1 MTLVEHSTGATAAE
15 SVPTRVRTLVG
26 YARVSTADQSADLQ
40 VDALTAAGAER
51 VFVETASGA
60 TDARPELARAI
71 DYLREGD
78 VLVVWR
84 LDRLGRSLRHLID
97 QVNALEARGVGFR
110 SLTEAIDT
118 TTAGGRLV
126 FHVFGALGEFEREL
140 IVERTRAGLAA
151 ARARGRRGGR
161 PKVMTP
167 ERITTARRLRDEDRL
182 TLDQIAATIG
192 VSRASVVRALSEQK
206 PAKP

>member
-1 MTLVEHSTGATAAE
+1 MAQEQMSTMTAE
-15 SVPTRVRTLVG
+15 QVPVSVRTLVG
-26 YARVSTADQSADLQ
+26 YARVSTPDQSADLQ
-40 VDALTAAGAER
+40 IDALTAAGATR
-51 VFVETASGA
+51 VFVETASGK
-60 TDARPELARAI
+60 TDSRHELARAL

-97 QVNALEARGVGFR
+97 QVNALEARGIGFR

-167 ERITTARRLRDEDRL
+167 ERITTARRLREEDGL

-192 VSRASVVRALSEQK
+192 VSRASVVRALSDQK
-206 PAKP
+206 PSVS

>member
-1 MTLVEHSTGATAAE
+1 MLGEQTATLAAAA
-15 SVPTRVRTLVG
+15 VPERVRTLVG

-40 VDALTAAGAER
+40 VDALTAAGATR
-51 VFVETASGA
+51 VFVETASGK
-60 TDARPELARAI
+60 TDSRPELTRVL

-97 QVNALEARGVGFR
+97 QVNALEARGIGFR

-161 PKVMTP
+161 PRVMTP
-167 ERITTARRLRDEDRL
+167 ERVTTARRLRDEDGL
-182 TLDQIAATIG
+182 TLDQIAVTIG
-192 VSRASVVRALSEQK
+192 VSRASVVRALSS
-206 PAKP
+206 

>member
-1 MTLVEHSTGATAAE
+1 MLEEQAATPVAAA
-15 SVPTRVRTLVG
+15 VPGRVRTLVG
-26 YARVSTADQSADLQ
+26 HARVSTADQSAELQ
-40 VDALTAAGAER
+40 VDALTAAGATR
-51 VFVETASGA
+51 VFVEIASGK
-60 TDARPELARAI
+60 TDSRPELTRAL

-97 QVNALEARGVGFR
+97 EVNALESRGIGFR

-140 IVERTRAGLAA
+140 IVERTRAGPAA

-161 PKVMTP
+161 PRVMTP
-167 ERITTARRLRDEDRL
+167 ERITTARRLRDEDGL

-192 VSRASVVRALSEQK
+192 VSRASVVRALSS
-206 PAKP
+206 

>member
-1 MTLVEHSTGATAAE
+1 MLEEQTAAAAAAA
-15 SVPTRVRTLVG
+15 VPERVRTLVG

-40 VDALTAAGAER
+40 VDALTAAGATR
-51 VFVETASGA
+51 VFVETASGK
-60 TDARPELARAI
+60 TDSRPELMRVL

-97 QVNALEARGVGFR
+97 QVNALEARGIGFR

-161 PKVMTP
+161 PKVMTS
-167 ERITTARRLRDEDRL
+167 ERVTTARRLRDDDGL

-192 VSRASVVRALSEQK
+192 VSRASVVRALSSQK
-206 PAKP
+206 PSAP